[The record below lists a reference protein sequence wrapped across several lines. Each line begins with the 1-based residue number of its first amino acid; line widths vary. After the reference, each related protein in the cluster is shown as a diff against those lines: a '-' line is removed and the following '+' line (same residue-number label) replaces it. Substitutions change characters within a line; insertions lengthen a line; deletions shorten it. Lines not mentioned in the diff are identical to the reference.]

1 MNIAHR
7 IRNILAATVLLLGV
21 SLCAAVYVEAC
32 PFCASVGLTFTDQMA
47 TKDVVVTAKL
57 LEIPEPDEDDDEL
70 PRAKFEV
77 VEVFRGKELIKAGM
91 KFRALLVGRYDVG
104 EKFFVMGVDP
114 PMIKWTTPMK
124 ASDRVLEYLGK
135 LDALPEKGADRLAFF
150 QDYFEDEE
158 SLLAF
163 DAYDEFAKAPYEDMI
178 ALKDRMDRELL
189 IKLINDDKTSP
200 NRRRL
205 YFTML
210 GICGKAEDAQMLEE
224 LLTSGSRRKMRG
236 LEALIACYL
245 NLKGE
250 SGMDVIQREFFEKKD
265 CEFTYTML
273 AMQALRFHAEET
285 DVVPKERI
293 IAAARIVL
301 DNDEARDLVIPD
313 LARWEDWSVM
323 DKLVKIFEESSD
335 DDSWI
340 RVPIASYLMACP
352 LPEAKVHLANLEKID
367 KASISRAKFLEGV
380 DDFDFDDDDDDQDDE
395 DSDAGDVE
403 AEGEAETET
412 SEQAQSGLGMSSAD
426 SNLNPPSSKRSSQFV
441 SLVDAGSDEDSS
453 TGDAVVTRH
462 VVKKVEHAASEG
474 NGGISGHANAS
485 VSSTANPI
493 DETFVSS
500 RGASS
505 QPSLST
511 KSGTQVA
518 RAVPPSVAAAPVVAS
533 TANLTWQIILIPMGV
548 SILLFILLWSVLSGW
563 FERLIF

>member
-1 MNIAHR
+1 MKYCRPLR
-7 IRNILAATVLLLGV
+7 IYLATTLLLLAFLV
-21 SLCAAVYVEAC
+21 CAAVSPKTASAKARLANVNLATTSVCVC

-47 TKDVVVTAKL
+47 SKDVVVTAKL
-57 LEIPEPDEDDDEL
+57 LEIPEADEDDEEL
-70 PRAKFEV
+70 PRAKFEIV
-77 VEVFRGKELIKAGM
+77 KVFRGKEVVKTGM
-91 KFRALLVGRYDVG
+91 KFRALLIGRYPVG

-114 PMIKWTTPMK
+114 PAVKWTTPMK

-135 LDALPEKGADRLAFF
+135 LDDLPKKGADRLEFF

-163 DAYDEFAKAPYEDMI
+163 DAYDEFAKAPYQDLI
-178 ALKDRMDRELL
+178 DLKERMDRPRLL
-189 IKLINDDKTSP
+189 EMIENDITSP
-200 NRRRL
+200 TRRRL

-210 GICGKAEDAQMLEE
+210 GVCGKVEDAKMLEG

-250 SGMDVIQREFFEKKD
+250 AGMELIQREFFEKKD

-285 DVVPKERI
+285 EVVPKERI

-323 DKLVKIFEESSD
+323 DKLVKIFKESTD

-352 LPEAKVHLANLEKID
+352 LPVAKKHLKDLEQID
-367 KASISRAKFLEGV
+367 KASIARARFLDGI
-380 DDFDFDDDDDDQDDE
+380 DFDDDEDE
-395 DSDAGDVE
+395 DFEDESTDE
-403 AEGEAETET
+403 KTETE
-412 SEQAQSGLGMSSAD
+412 SDLSFLAPVAGA
-426 SNLNPPSSKRSSQFV
+426 SQFV
-441 SLVDAGSDEDSS
+441 LLAGDPVADEPNVEPSGS
-453 TGDAVVTRH
+453 EKPAVKRH
-462 VVKKVEHAASEG
+462 LVKKVEQTAVGKNDSSE
-474 NGGISGHANAS
+474 S
-485 VSSTANPI
+485 NPI
-493 DETFVSS
+493 EQTFVSS

-505 QPSLST
+505 QPALST
-511 KSGTQVA
+511 RITPPVA
-518 RAVPPSVAAAPVVAS
+518 RKIPAPVQVTPVVAS
-533 TANLTWQIILIPMGV
+533 ANLTWQIIFIPMGV
-548 SILLFILLWSVLSGW
+548 SIVLFVLLWSVLSGW

>member
-1 MNIAHR
+1 M
-7 IRNILAATVLLLGV
+7 LLLAFLV
-21 SLCAAVYVEAC
+21 CAAVSPESTSASVNARLANVCLTTTSASSSACVC

-47 TKDVVVTAKL
+47 AKDVVVTAKL
-57 LEIPEPDEDDDEL
+57 LEIPEVDEDDEEL
-70 PRAKFEV
+70 PRAKFEIV
-77 VEVFRGKELIKAGM
+77 QVFRGKEIVKAGM
-91 KFRALLVGRYDVG
+91 KFRALLIGRYPVG

-114 PMIKWTTPMK
+114 PAVKWTTPMK

-135 LDALPEKGADRLAFF
+135 LDDLPEKGADRLEFF
-150 QDYFEDEE
+150 QDFFEDEE

-163 DAYDEFAKAPYEDMI
+163 DAYDEFAKAPYQDLI
-178 ALKDRMDRELL
+178 DLKDRMDRPRLL
-189 IKLINDDKTSP
+189 EMIENDATSP

-210 GICGKAEDAQMLEE
+210 GVCGKVEDAKMLEG
-224 LLTSGSRRKMRG
+224 LLTSGSRLKMRG

-250 SGMDVIQREFFEKKD
+250 AGMELIQREFFENKD

-285 DVVPKERI
+285 EVVSKERI

-323 DKLVKIFEESSD
+323 DKLVKIFKESTE

-352 LPEAKVHLANLEKID
+352 LPVAKKHLKDLEEID
-367 KASISRAKFLEGV
+367 KASITRARFLDGI
-380 DDFDFDDDDDDQDDE
+380 DFDDDEDEDEDEDADDE
-395 DSDAGDVE
+395 ASGKTVGSSLSFLTPVAG
-403 AEGEAETET
+403 
-412 SEQAQSGLGMSSAD
+412 
-426 SNLNPPSSKRSSQFV
+426 SSQFV
-441 SLVDAGSDEDSS
+441 SLAGDPVADKTNVEPSESEELV
-453 TGDAVVTRH
+453 ATRH
-462 VVKKVEHAASEG
+462 LVKKVGQPVVGKNDRSE
-474 NGGISGHANAS
+474 
-485 VSSTANPI
+485 ANPI
-493 DETFVSS
+493 EQTFVSS

-505 QPSLST
+505 QPAIT
-511 KSGTQVA
+511 TRNTPPVA
-518 RAVPPSVAAAPVVAS
+518 RKTPAPVQVTPVVTAS
-533 TANLTWQIILIPMGV
+533 ANLTWQIIFIPMGV
-548 SILLFILLWSVLSGW
+548 SILLFVLLWSVLSGW